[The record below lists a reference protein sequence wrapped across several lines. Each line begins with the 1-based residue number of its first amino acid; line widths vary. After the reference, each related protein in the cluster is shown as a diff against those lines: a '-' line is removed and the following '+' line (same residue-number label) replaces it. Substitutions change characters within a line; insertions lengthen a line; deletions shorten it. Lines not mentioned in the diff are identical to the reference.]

1 MKELWVIIMIK
12 QTIHNLF
19 KNSWYVILG
28 IANCLVSYDLLTN
41 EHFFFWPPQFR
52 NLMND
57 DRADWIF
64 LIIGIAFFIYAA
76 IDRHSN
82 WIITFLLAVS
92 AAFYTLLGFLAWEHM
107 QFAGV
112 SSMGVTAS
120 LCFVMVLVILNVA
133 RNRDAHR

>member
-1 MKELWVIIMIK
+1 
-12 QTIHNLF
+12 
-19 KNSWYVILG
+19 
-28 IANCLVSYDLLTN
+28 
-41 EHFFFWPPQFR
+41 
-52 NLMND
+52 MND

-76 IDRHSN
+76 IDRHNN

-92 AAFYTLLGFLAWEHM
+92 AAFYTLLGFLVWEHM

-120 LCFVMVLVILNVA
+120 LCFVTALVILNVA
-133 RNRDAHR
+133 RNRDTHR

>member
-1 MKELWVIIMIK
+1 
-12 QTIHNLF
+12 
-19 KNSWYVILG
+19 
-28 IANCLVSYDLLTN
+28 
-41 EHFFFWPPQFR
+41 
-52 NLMND
+52 MND

-120 LCFVMVLVILNVA
+120 LCLVMVLVILNVA
-133 RNRDAHR
+133 RNRDTHR